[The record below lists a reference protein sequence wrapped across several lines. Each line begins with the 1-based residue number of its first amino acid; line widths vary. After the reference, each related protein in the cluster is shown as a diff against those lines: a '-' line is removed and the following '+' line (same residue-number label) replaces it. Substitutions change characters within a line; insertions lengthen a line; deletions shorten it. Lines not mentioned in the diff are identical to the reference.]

1 MTATAPRPANTIE
14 IEPKLDNKGL
24 IKSYPAPEPL
34 ATPTDLD
41 PKGVKDIVEALNPL
55 VADAFALY
63 VKTKNFHWHLAAS
76 HFRDYHLLFDEHA
89 EQIFETIDEIAER
102 VRKIGG
108 TSIRS
113 IGHIAQLQR
122 VEDNNDDFVTPLEMV
137 SELIKENK
145 AYAHNLRE
153 AHDVCDDNK
162 DFATAS
168 LLENFIDQTERR
180 TWFLY
185 QVSEGTTN
193 TR

>member
-1 MTATAPRPANTIE
+1 MTATAPRPANTVE
-14 IEPKLDNKGL
+14 IEPKLDGKGL

-41 PKGVKDIVEALNPL
+41 SKGVQAIVEALNPL

-89 EQIFETIDEIAER
+89 DQIFETIDEIAER
-102 VRKIGG
+102 VRKVGG

-137 SELIKENK
+137 NELIKENK
-145 AYAHNLRE
+145 TYAHNLRE
-153 AHDVCDDNK
+153 AHDVCDDAK
-162 DFATAS
+162 DFASAS